1 MTKYYPSFKAIVKG
15 DILAV
20 NNPFRYV
27 YSEHDAYFWD
37 GDTLMLEDVDVPRF
51 IGGDSGDFQLIV
63 KPDWEVRLR
72 VKTENW
78 GAFQNGLGALSNS
91 TLKAYDIDIDDE
103 FFSSFGWK
111 SSFEVTLRG
120 DAMFGIWI
128 DGHERNEVWGRGAFD
143 DEVRIR
149 LSEPKIPNYGAAPSG
164 MLMSLTHPNGNYD
177 TQETYTIKMEELND
191 ETALEILW
199 VRRLDDVNTRP
210 VNTDSESTPKYDYT
224 NMSDFVVVGS
234 GTNTD
239 TGLSYSVKVGT
250 LTTPTMTTYWVFNNG
265 EALDF
270 YTTKAEAMKRAERE
284 LSRAQATA
292 ADPPFDKD
300 PTPTNPV
307 WNEIT
312 DVGVTASIGAGLL
325 LGAVILILLLRRG

>member
-1 MTKYYPSFKAIVKG
+1 MTKYYPSFKSIVNG
-15 DILAV
+15 DILAI

-27 YSEHDAYFWD
+27 YSEHDAFFWD
-37 GDTLMLEDVDVPRF
+37 GDTMMLKDVDVPRF
-51 IGGDSGDFQLIV
+51 IGGNSGDFQLIV
-63 KPDWEVRLR
+63 KPDFEVRLR

-78 GAFQNGLGALSNS
+78 GAFQNGLGAMSDS
-91 TLKAYDIDIDDE
+91 TLKAYDITIDDE

-128 DGHERNEVWGRGAFD
+128 DGHDRGEVWGRGSFD
-143 DEVRIR
+143 DEVRFRGIGEVGGWG
-149 LSEPKIPNYGAAPSG
+149 SDPSG

-177 TQETYTIKMEELND
+177 IQETYSIIMEKLND
-191 ETALEILW
+191 ETAIEILY
-199 VRRLDDVNTRP
+199 VERLEDVNTRW
-210 VNTDSESTPKYDYT
+210 VDSDSEGIPKYDYT
-224 NMSDFVVVGS
+224 NISDIVVVGE

-250 LTTPTMTTYWVFNNG
+250 LETPTATSYWVFNNG

-270 YTTKAEAMKRAERE
+270 YTTKSEAMSRAERE
-284 LSRAQATA
+284 VVRAQATA
-292 ADPPFDKD
+292 AEPPFDID

-307 WNEIT
+307 IEEIR
-312 DVGVTASIGAGLL
+312 DVGVTAGISTALL
-325 LGAVILILLLRRG
+325 LGAVILILVLRRG